1 MTGTLSCNCEHY
13 NSTGYSCRHSLA
25 VIIKKSLPSQSL
37 NIKQRWILKIN
48 NHDLIERM
56 QDIDQPINPE
66 LLNYD
71 LIERKQDIDQLVS
84 PGLLNYDLIE
94 RKQDIDQLVNPGLLI
109 QVINTSIIYS
119 VLMITRK
126 IIILSQII

>member
-1 MTGTLSCNCEHY
+1 M
-13 NSTGYSCRHSLA
+13 A

-119 VLMITRK
+119 V
-126 IIILSQII
+126 